1 MMTTWTFSTSP
12 QLLTRV
18 VVKWLSLYVMHDG
31 ASLAGPAVAALTVR
45 ALAVAALVAGA
56 LVAGAL
62 VAGALV
68 AGALVVEA
76 LVVEALAARAAG
88 PASRQ
93 SDPMTT
99 PTTANRFLIF
109 MVVSPCV
116 FWSVLPCGSRLA
128 AAPRDTT

>member
-1 MMTTWTFSTSP
+1 MQPELGPAMMTTWTFSTSP

-45 ALAVAALVAGA
+45 ALAVA
-56 LVAGAL
+56 AL